1 VLVLVDPEEALRRTR
16 TADRIEREGVE
27 FHRAVDAAYR
37 ALADMFPERIL
48 TVDGT
53 LPADEIAEQIRGRL
67 RDPS

>member
-1 VLVLVDPEEALRRTR
+1 
-16 TADRIEREGVE
+16 
-27 FHRAVDAAYR
+27 
-37 ALADMFPERIL
+37 MFPERIL